1 MYKGILDTSI
11 ILRFLTANSADK
23 KEKFKRLIRETI
35 SEKAALLVPL
45 IVIIEMVYVLEK
57 IYGLSKKDVREKIE
71 SLESIPPV
79 EIESE
84 DLVLESLC
92 IYVEENLKFGDALIL
107 AKSRVSGIK
116 PIYTFDRKDFKKFP
130 EALVL

>member
-11 ILRFLTANSADK
+11 ILRFLTANSSDK
-23 KEKFKRLIRETI
+23 KEKFKKLIKEAI
-35 SEKAALLVPL
+35 SEKAVLLVPL

-84 DLVLESLC
+84 GLVLESLK
-92 IYVEENLKFGDALIL
+92 IYDEENLKFGDALIL
-107 AKSRVSGIK
+107 AKARVSGIV
-116 PIYTFDRKDFKKFP
+116 PIYTFDKKDFKRFP